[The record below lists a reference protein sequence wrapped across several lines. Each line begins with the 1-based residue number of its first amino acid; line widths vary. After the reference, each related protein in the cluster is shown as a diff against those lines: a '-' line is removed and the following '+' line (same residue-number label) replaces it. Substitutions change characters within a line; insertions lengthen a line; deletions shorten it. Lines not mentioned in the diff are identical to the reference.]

1 MNISTEEPR
10 CPFCFSKINQ
20 PKELP
25 SRKIIE
31 FPLGV
36 CSNCNA
42 VYVYDATG
50 HNMGAA
56 FIEGLL
62 FACNEDD
69 YLAFSLSYGEDYTD
83 AIVGNYD
90 IFSHSIVP
98 DKIYN
103 ERYIRGV
110 LIFIKL
116 FGEFNELTG
125 KFIKEKVKT
134 LQPIA
139 KNKMRSENFSKE
151 KVRQYILN
159 NNKNELLELAENDSR
174 VLNELQRFL
183 YTPDEGLRWQII
195 ELIAEI
201 SKIVTSKRPD
211 IVSKF
216 LSGLLQNAANP
227 GSSAWGAI
235 EAAGVIISSNPKNY
249 GEFSPVI
256 LSFIQQKNLHRE
268 VTWAIGR
275 IALSEPNLV
284 KYRYKALLSLLKSED
299 PFVRANTA
307 WALGNIG
314 FSDALEELNK
324 LKSDESVISIWL
336 NNKIV
341 ETTVSNIA
349 KEAIVKINSC
359 NL

>member
-10 CPFCFSKINQ
+10 CPFCFSKIEQ

-42 VYVYDATG
+42 VYAYDATG

-69 YLAFSLSYGEDYTD
+69 YLAFSLSHGEDYTD

-103 ERYIRGV
+103 ERYVRGV

-125 KFIKEKVKT
+125 EFIKEKVKT
-134 LQPIA
+134 LQPIT
-139 KNKMRSENFSKE
+139 KNKMRSDKFSKE
-151 KVRQYILN
+151 KVRKYIIDN
-159 NNKNELLELAENDSR
+159 NRKELLELAENDSR

-183 YTPDEGLRWQII
+183 YTPDEKLRWQII
-195 ELIAEI
+195 ELIAET

-211 IVSKF
+211 LVSRF
-216 LSGLLQNAANP
+216 LSGLLQSATNP
-227 GSSAWGAI
+227 GASAWGAI
-235 EAAGVIISSNPKNY
+235 EAAGAIISSNPKNY
-249 GEFSPVI
+249 GEFSPML
-256 LSFIQQKNLHRE
+256 LSFIQQENLHRE

-275 IALSEPNLV
+275 VALSEPALV
-284 KYRYKALLSLLKSED
+284 KYRYKTLLSLLKSDD
-299 PFVRANTA
+299 PVVRGNIA

-314 FSDALEELNK
+314 FNDAIEDLNK
-324 LKSDESVISIWL
+324 LQLDESVISIWL
-336 NNKIV
+336 NNKLI
-341 ETTVSNIA
+341 ETTISSIA
-349 KEAIVKINSC
+349 KEAISKINSC